1 MSSSINS
8 IKRVVITGNSP
19 GSGKTYMAL
28 HLHQKTDFPLF
39 HLDRIFWKSN
49 WQSVTEK
56 EFLQRQSEIINNSS
70 WIIEGGYIGSLRQR
84 ALQADLVIVVVA
96 GKWKS
101 LWRVIA
107 RRVKNGGLRKDLP
120 EGCPDKIDIE
130 FLRFILTTYSG
141 RLARI
146 KDQLKDISAPVYY
159 IKSKRELECLIQN
172 LKLF

>member
-28 HLHQKTDFPLF
+28 HLHQKTEFPLF
-39 HLDRIFWKSN
+39 HLDRIFWQSN

-107 RRVKNGGLRKDLP
+107 RRLKNGGIRKDLP